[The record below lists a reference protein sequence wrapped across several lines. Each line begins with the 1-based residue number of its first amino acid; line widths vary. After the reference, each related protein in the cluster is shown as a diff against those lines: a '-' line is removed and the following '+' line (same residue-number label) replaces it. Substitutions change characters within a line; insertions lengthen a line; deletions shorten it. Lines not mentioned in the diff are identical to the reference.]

1 MVPPIDPQ
9 ESPTRP
15 PAPAA
20 ANPVQGDAK
29 KDVPPPPHP
38 LTPEEQMEKF
48 AEELKEQ
55 DWGHQP
61 C

>member
-1 MVPPIDPQ
+1 MSAS
-9 ESPTRP
+9 SPSDDSSS
-15 PAPAA
+15 AEK
-20 ANPVQGDAK
+20 PVTDSEGVVK
-29 KDVPPPPHP
+29 PVSE

-48 AEELKEQ
+48 AEQLKED

>member
-1 MVPPIDPQ
+1 MTKP
-9 ESPTRP
+9 SPSDETP
-15 PAPAA
+15 SADK
-20 ANPVQGDAK
+20 PVTDSEGVK
-29 KDVPPPPHP
+29 KPVNE

-48 AEELKEQ
+48 AEQLKED